1 MSKINGKPLDKE
13 LEELLKSIGEF
24 IRRERKILGYSSA
37 ETFGNKIDIDSA
49 TMRKYES
56 GSLNISLKILLK
68 IFRGLNKTKEEI
80 FSTII
85 TGTPPEPAAGGFV
98 LSPAQEEQV
107 KGQVKKALGK
117 SISQALS
124 PADTNRLYLMLT
136 YCHNARLRKSA
147 LRDKFGLSKYTVNF
161 NKLLKLTLD
170 AGWISMTNP
179 ASPHDKDQRYFTT
192 VKGVA
197 VIKL

>member
-1 MSKINGKPLDKE
+1 MQDKYKKA
-13 LEELLKSIGEF
+13 LEEDYKALL
-24 IRRERKILGYSSA
+24 KILGNFIKTEREKLGYRTEKFSFKVDIEQSSL
-37 ETFGNKIDIDSA
+37 S
-49 TMRKYES
+49 KYES
-56 GSLNISLKILLK
+56 GASGMTLKTFHK

-80 FSTII
+80 FSSLI
-85 TGTPPEPAAGGFV
+85 TGTTPEPAAADFV

-117 SISQALS
+117 AASPALS

-147 LRDKFGLSKYTVNF
+147 LRDKFALSKYTVNF
-161 NKLLKLTLD
+161 NKLLKLALD

-179 ASPHDKDQRYFTT
+179 TSPHDKDQRYFTT
-192 VKGVA
+192 VKGVS
-197 VIKL
+197 VVKL